1 MIVLDTHA
9 FIWAMEDQPRLGP
22 EARNLVNRYSED
34 NSFGV
39 SAITPW
45 EIALLVEKGRLG
57 LNRDA
62 GGWIEE
68 ALSHPRIRLLPIEPK
83 IAIESVR
90 LPGKFHLDP
99 ADRFI
104 IATAR
109 HWDAPLLTADSAMV
123 SYGKRGH
130 FRVVDA
136 QL

>member
-9 FIWAMEDQPRLGP
+9 FIWALEDQPRLGP

-68 ALSHPRIRLLPIEPK
+68 ALSHPRTRLLTIEPK

-90 LPGKFHLDP
+90 LPGKFHSDP

-109 HWDAPLLTADSAMV
+109 HWDAPLLTADPAIL
-123 SYGKRGH
+123 SYGTSGH
-130 FRVVDA
+130 LRVIDA